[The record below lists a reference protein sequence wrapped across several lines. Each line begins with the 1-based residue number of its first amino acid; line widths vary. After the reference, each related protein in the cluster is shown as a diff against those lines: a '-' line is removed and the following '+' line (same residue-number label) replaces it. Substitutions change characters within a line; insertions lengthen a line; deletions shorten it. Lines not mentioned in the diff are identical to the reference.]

1 MTIRSKS
8 KGRAEGRKGAHT
20 SASRLSGSYG
30 PSSFHQRRSRS
41 GSVLVIVL
49 WVALGLVSITL
60 YFANSMT
67 FELRASD
74 NRVSALGANQAIEA
88 GARYVS
94 SVLATLATNGAVPQV
109 SSYFSEAVPVG
120 DAHFW
125 LIGRA
130 GDYQSQM
137 QPDQVYFGLI
147 DEGSKLNL
155 NTTSATILGYIT
167 NMTPELAANIYDWC
181 HTNST
186 ASQNGDG
193 PTVYSQF
200 QPGYL
205 CKQAAFETI
214 EELKLVYPMDMGT
227 LYGEDLNM
235 NGALDPSETDTNRN
249 GFVDPGILEYVTV
262 YSREPNTRS
271 DGSARVNVATVSSSS
286 TELRQLLQTNLNA
299 GRFAAVST
307 ALGLIST
314 QRAPGQGGQTGQG
327 RSPATTATTT
337 RRFTSPLGF
346 YLASTMTAD
355 EFAPIADAIT
365 VSTGNYIHG
374 RVNINTASA
383 AVLSCL
389 VAGDQQQVTELVNYR
404 LTNPDKLTSI
414 AWVVEAIGQNNA
426 TRLSQ
431 TDNIT
436 TQSYQFTAD
445 IAAVGA
451 FGRGYR
457 RVKYVFDTSTG
468 TPEII
473 YRQDLSRLGWAL
485 GRYVRQDLLMAGAQ
499 SN

>member
-1 MTIRSKS
+1 MAQPR
-8 KGRAEGRKGAHT
+8 GWAEGFELR
-20 SASRLSGSYG
+20 
-30 PSSFHQRRSRS
+30 PSTS
-41 GSVLVIVL
+41 GSVLIIVL

-67 FELRASD
+67 FELRASE

-94 SVLATLATNGAVPQV
+94 SVLATLATNGAVPDV
-109 SSYFSEAVPVG
+109 SSYFCQAVPVG

-130 GDYQSQM
+130 GDNQSQM

-155 NTTSATILGYIT
+155 NTTSATILGYLT

-186 ASQNGDG
+186 PSQNGDG

-200 QPGYL
+200 QSGYL

-214 EELKLVYPMDMGT
+214 NELRLVYPMDMGS
-227 LYGEDLNM
+227 LFGEDLNM

-262 YSREPNTRS
+262 YSREPGTRS
-271 DGSARVNVATVSSSS
+271 DGSARVSVATVSSSS
-286 TELRQLLQTNLNA
+286 SELRQLLQTNLNA
-299 GRFAAVST
+299 GRFAEVST
-307 ALGLIST
+307 ALGLVST
-314 QRAPGQGGQTGQG
+314 QRTPGQAGQTGQG
-327 RSPATTATTT
+327 RSPATTATTATTT
-337 RRFTSPLGF
+337 RRFTSPLAF
-346 YLASTMTAD
+346 YLASRMTAD

-365 VSTGNYIHG
+365 VSTGTYING

-389 VAGDQQQVTELVNYR
+389 VNGDQEQVTELVNYR
-404 LTNPDKLTSI
+404 QANPDKLTSI

-426 TRLSQ
+426 SRLSQ

-445 IAAVGA
+445 IAAVGPY
-451 FGRGYR
+451 GRGYR
-457 RVKYVFDTSTG
+457 RVKYVFDTSSG
-468 TPEII
+468 TPQIV
-473 YRQDLSRLGWAL
+473 YCRDLSHLGWAL
-485 GRYVRQDLLMAGAQ
+485 GRYVRQDLLMANAQ
-499 SN
+499 RN